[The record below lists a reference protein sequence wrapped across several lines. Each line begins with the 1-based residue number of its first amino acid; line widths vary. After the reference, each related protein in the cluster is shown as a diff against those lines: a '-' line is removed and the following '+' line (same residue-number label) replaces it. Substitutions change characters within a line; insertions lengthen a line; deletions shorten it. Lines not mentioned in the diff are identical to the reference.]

1 MFFIKDHLGELEPAV
16 IVEEKNKTLNKS
28 FDVIVSVMYDV
39 KI

>member
-1 MFFIKDHLGELEPAV
+1 MFFIKDHLGELEPSV